1 LAVVD
6 RGYRGHGVETTKVL
20 ISGHKTWHH
29 PAPGKAPQATKRYR
43 AGDRAHEKRR
53 LRGQIS
59 AEGRIGDAIFAVL
72 CACGHNVWRI
82 FAHLRALWALF
93 PSLMPAWLRP
103 QNAPS
108 TRSIGRLIRLFN
120 ADRASDQEANQE
132 HQGRNYSRMLRANVL
147 HYLPRPALLPLCLL

>member
-1 LAVVD
+1 MVD

-29 PAPGKAPQATKRYR
+29 PAPGKAPQATKRHR
-43 AGDRAHEKRR
+43 AGDRAHKSDGR
-53 LRGQIS
+53 LARS
-59 AEGRIGDAIFAVL
+59 PLKGRTADAIFAVL

-103 QNAPS
+103 QNALS
-108 TRSIGRLIRLFN
+108 TRSTGRLTRLFN
-120 ADRASDQEANQE
+120 ADR
-132 HQGRNYSRMLRANVL
+132 L
-147 HYLPRPALLPLCLL
+147 